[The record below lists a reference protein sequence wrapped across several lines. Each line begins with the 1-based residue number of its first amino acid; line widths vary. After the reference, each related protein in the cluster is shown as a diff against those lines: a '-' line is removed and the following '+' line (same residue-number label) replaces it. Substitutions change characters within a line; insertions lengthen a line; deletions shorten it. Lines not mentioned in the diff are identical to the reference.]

1 MKFTLFH
8 LMPYADL
15 DLNEAAQYPTAWVH
29 TPNRLYDPQKG
40 ARLYNRYLDELEL
53 GEQLGFDGVAVNEHH
68 QTAYGIM
75 PSPIVTAAA
84 LARRTRTAKIAILGS
99 AIPLRNHPLTLAEE
113 HAMIDNITE
122 GRLITGFV
130 RGIGAEYHAWGT
142 NPVFSHERF
151 HEAHDLIIAAW
162 TRPGPFRWS
171 RKHYHFE
178 YVNLWPR
185 PYQQPHPPI
194 WIPSQGSTETI
205 EWAADPSRRYT
216 YLQTFSPLKAVRKY
230 LEQYRETAARK
241 GWTASDDK
249 LGWAIPVYVADTD
262 EQARREAKTHFENFR
277 NRFLKMPIE
286 MLLPPGYSSIE
297 SMRGIAKAKAQI
309 TGDITLEIA
318 VEMGMFFC
326 GSVATVRE
334 QIGAAWQDMRVGHML
349 PMLQFGTLPAELTE
363 ANIRRFAGEVIPYLR
378 RLTASTAASTT
389 APASTPTSASSNT
402 ASRPAA

>member
-8 LMPYADL
+8 LMPYAEL
-15 DLNEAAQYPTAWVH
+15 DLVEAAKYPTAWVH
-29 TPNRLYDPQKG
+29 TPNSLYDPKVG

-53 GEQLGFDGVAVNEHH
+53 GEQLGFDGIAVNEHH

-84 LARRTRTAKIAILGS
+84 LARRTKTAKIAILGS
-99 AIPLRNHPLTLAEE
+99 AIPLRDHPLTLAEE

-185 PYQQPHPPI
+185 PYQSPHPPI
-194 WIPSQGSTETI
+194 WIPSQGSSETI
-205 EWAADPSRRYT
+205 EWAAHPDRRYT
-216 YLQTFSPLKAVRKY
+216 YLQTFSPLKSVRKY
-230 LEQYRETAARK
+230 LEQYRETAARQ
-241 GWTASDDK
+241 GWSAPDDK

-262 EQARREAKTHFENFR
+262 EQARREAKVHFENFR
-277 NRFLKMPIE
+277 NKFLKMPIE

-297 SMRGIAKAKAQI
+297 SMRGVAKAKAQI
-309 TGDITLEIA
+309 TGDVTLEIA
-318 VEMGMFFC
+318 IEMGMFFC

-334 QIGAAWQDMRVGHML
+334 QIGAAWQDMRVGHL
-349 PMLQFGTLPAELTE
+349 LAMLQFGTLSAELTE
-363 ANIRRFAGEVIPYLR
+363 RNLRLFAGEVMPWLR
-378 RLTASTAASTT
+378 RLTSAAGNETEV
-389 APASTPTSASSNT
+389 
-402 ASRPAA
+402 SRVA